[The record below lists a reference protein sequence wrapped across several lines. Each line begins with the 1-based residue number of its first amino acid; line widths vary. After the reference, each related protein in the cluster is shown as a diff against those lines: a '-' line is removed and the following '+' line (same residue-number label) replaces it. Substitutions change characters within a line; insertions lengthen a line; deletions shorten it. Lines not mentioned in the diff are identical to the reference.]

1 VAVSRLIESSH
12 VPRSMSFQI
21 LKSRI
26 SNPTLHGIH
35 CWGVRMHL
43 RKIDPVAA
51 LGFVAVS
58 LCLLALAPLGWRVGM
73 WQYGFGLYWMMPAS
87 GFVAAAAVILSV
99 STLVRSWSKLCL
111 RARVMLFIALALGA
125 ALVYVPSQYL
135 YTRITVPSIHDITTD
150 TDRPPTFSAVLATR
164 SAERA
169 NSVDYLGTQLTQIQK
184 AAYPDVAPV
193 ITASPVTRTFNEA
206 LHVARSMPGWI
217 IVAFDADAG
226 RIEASEQSRWFRFTD
241 DIVIRVVGD
250 EAGSRVDMRSTSR
263 QGQSDYGVN
272 ATRIRAYMGALRKRI
287 G

>member
-1 VAVSRLIESSH
+1 
-12 VPRSMSFQI
+12 
-21 LKSRI
+21 
-26 SNPTLHGIH
+26 
-35 CWGVRMHL
+35 
-43 RKIDPVAA
+43 
-51 LGFVAVS
+51 
-58 LCLLALAPLGWRVGM
+58 M

-150 TDRPPTFSAVLATR
+150 TDRPPTFSAVLAAR

-193 ITASPVTRTFNEA
+193 ITASPVIFFVLFVLN
-206 LHVARSMPGWI
+206 LIVLVIVGVARRHDGEGI
-217 IVAFDADAG
+217 GDQEAEVLRDRRDHIVAP
-226 RIEASEQSRWFRFTD
+226 
-241 DIVIRVVGD
+241 RV
-250 EAGSRVDMRSTSR
+250 
-263 QGQSDYGVN
+263 
-272 ATRIRAYMGALRKRI
+272 
-287 G
+287 